1 MRSFSEIVGGKRP
14 PAREDAPVGITGTR
28 AESIYRL
35 QVGLSGLGAILLM
48 IALANVIMDRAKRTE
63 AASLPEAAA
72 TVAPT
77 PVETQ
82 QNDPLAEV
90 GVVPDMPPATPTPT
104 ATPEPAIAPGQGAG
118 QGNVIPTD

>member
-1 MRSFSEIVGGKRP
+1 MRSFSEIMGGRRP
-14 PAREDAPVGITGTR
+14 AAREEIAAGITGTR

-35 QVGLSGLGAILLM
+35 QVGLSGLAAVLLM
-48 IALANVIMDRAKRTE
+48 IALASVIMDRANRTE

-77 PVETQ
+77 PVQTE

-90 GVVPDMPPATPTPT
+90 GVMPDMPATPTPD
-104 ATPEPAIAPGQGAG
+104 ATPAPPPAMVPGQGNAP
-118 QGNVIPTD
+118 QTE

>member
-1 MRSFSEIVGGKRP
+1 MRSISEFVGAKRP
-14 PAREDAPVGITGTR
+14 SRRKDDAVEVTGAR

-35 QVGLSGLGAILLM
+35 QVGLSGLAAVLLM
-48 IALANVIMDRAKRTE
+48 IALANVIMDRANRTE

-90 GVVPDMPPATPTPT
+90 GVVPDMPPATPTP
-104 ATPEPAIAPGQGAG
+104 APAPADAPVQGAG
-118 QGNVIPTD
+118 QSNALPTE

>member
-14 PAREDAPVGITGTR
+14 RAREDAPVGITGTR

-35 QVGLSGLGAILLM
+35 QVGLSGLAAILLM
-48 IALANVIMDRAKRTE
+48 IALANIIMDRANRTE

-72 TVAPT
+72 TVAAT
-77 PVETQ
+77 PVQDQ

-90 GVVPDMPPATPTPT
+90 GVVPDMPPATPAPT
-104 ATPEPAIAPGQGAG
+104 ATPAPAMAPGQGDAF
-118 QGNVIPTD
+118 PTE